1 VTIRSVTEFPQKPE
15 PHKLRAS
22 YEDMRVAL
30 KGANISRG
38 QLSALAERRGLV
50 IKELQAELFDLEST
64 LANEGQTKAKLHAIN
79 SNLLGVIR
87 EMEEAGD
94 EMVKVIQQAEEA
106 DGGFWMI
113 HQLKKLLG
121 LATRWMDAKERAADI
136 AVVNAATTEP
146 VELGQ

>member
-1 VTIRSVTEFPQKPE
+1 MTIRSVTEFPQKPE

-22 YEDMRVAL
+22 YEEMRVAL

-50 IKELQAELFDLEST
+50 IKELQAELADLEST

-106 DGGFWMI
+106 GGGFWMI

-121 LATRWMDAKERAADI
+121 LAARWMDAKDRAADI
-136 AVVNAATTEP
+136 AVVNAAATEP
-146 VELGQ
+146 GELGQ